1 MQRIGHTQF
10 LVHVRVR
17 ESKESVAG
25 GDVLPHR
32 RHILRH
38 P

>member
-1 MQRIGHTQF
+1 MQRIGHAQF

-17 ESKESVAG
+17 ESEESVAG
-25 GDVLPHR
+25 GDVLPHG